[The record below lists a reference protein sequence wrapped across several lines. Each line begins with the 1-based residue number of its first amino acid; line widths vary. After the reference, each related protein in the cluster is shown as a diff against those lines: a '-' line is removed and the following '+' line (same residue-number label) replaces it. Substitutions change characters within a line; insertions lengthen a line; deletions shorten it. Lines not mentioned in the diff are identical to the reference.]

1 MASNDRSQGSTEL
14 MEVISSITQ
23 LRAWR
28 AELRWSGRV
37 ALVPTMGNLHEGH
50 LALIRRAA
58 EEADD
63 VVVSIFVNPLQFGPD
78 EDFDAYPR
86 TLDADLEL
94 LAGEGVSIVFTPERD
109 TIYGGDE
116 REQTRIHVP
125 GISDI
130 LCGAHR
136 PGHFDGVA
144 TIVAKLFNLVTPEVA
159 VFGNKD
165 YQQLAVIRR
174 MVDDLGLPVEVIGLD
189 TVRAEDGL
197 ALSSRNQYL
206 SDEQR
211 AKAPDLYKTLRW
223 IADHLTDN
231 ETDLAA
237 LAGSGIARLEDD
249 DFVVEYLEVREAVT
263 LQAAQPQSRDLVV
276 LAAAQLG
283 KARLI
288 DNIEVHR

>member
-1 MASNDRSQGSTEL
+1 MMQ
-14 MEVISSITQ
+14 VISSITE

-28 AELRWSGRV
+28 SELRWSGRL

-58 EEADD
+58 EDADD
-63 VVVSIFVNPLQFGPD
+63 VVVSIFVNPLQFGPE
-78 EDFDAYPR
+78 EDFEAYPR

-94 LAGEGVSIVFTPERD
+94 LASEDVSTVFIPERE
-109 TIYGGDE
+109 TIYAGEDS
-116 REQTRIHVP
+116 EQTRVHVP

-130 LCGAHR
+130 LCGAAR

-144 TIVAKLFNLVTPEVA
+144 TVVTKLFNLVTPEVA

-174 MVDDLGLPVEVIGLD
+174 MVADLGLPVEIIGLD
-189 TVRAEDGL
+189 TVRDSDGL
-197 ALSSRNQYL
+197 ALSSRNRYL

-211 AKAPDLYKTLRW
+211 AKAADLYKTLRW
-223 IADHLTDN
+223 IADRLTDN
-231 ETDLAA
+231 ETEFAA
-237 LAGSGIARLEDD
+237 LTGSGVARLEDAGFSID
-249 DFVVEYLEVREAVT
+249 YLEVRQAQT
-263 LQAAQPQSRDLVV
+263 LLPAQPQSRDLVV
-276 LAAAQLG
+276 MAAAQLG
-283 KARLI
+283 KSRLI